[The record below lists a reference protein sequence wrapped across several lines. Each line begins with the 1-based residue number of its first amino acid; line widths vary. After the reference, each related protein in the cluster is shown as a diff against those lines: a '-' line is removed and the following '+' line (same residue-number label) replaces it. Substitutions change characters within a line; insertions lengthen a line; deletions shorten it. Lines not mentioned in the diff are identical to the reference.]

1 MSMRSVT
8 IRRSVIDSILTYAKM
23 AHPKESILIL
33 QGKAGGG
40 KILIDNVIIPPLA
53 THGQAFSGFP
63 LSMLPSAL
71 SIMGV
76 AHSHPSGVLAPSI
89 HDLNHFYGRIMI
101 ITAYPYDSEYNVR
114 VFDGKGNMIRYE
126 IS

>member
-1 MSMRSVT
+1 MRSL
-8 IRRSVIDSILTYAKM
+8 IIKRSVIDSILTYAKM

-53 THGQAFSGFP
+53 THGRAFSGFP

-76 AHSHPSGVLAPSI
+76 AHSHPSGVLAPST

-101 ITAYPYDSEYNVR
+101 ITAYPYDSENDIR
-114 VFDGKGNMIRYE
+114 AFDGKGNIIQYE
-126 IS
+126 NS